1 MTGEMH
7 MHPRH
12 ILAGSANHRG
22 HPAAGPTVIGRRR
35 ASSRQDAFTLIEIM
49 AVVLIMGFLAGIVG
63 VAVVAQI
70 DKARVTTTRTQIK
83 QLEAA
88 LTFFQM
94 ENGFFPS
101 TDQGLEALVEKPTAG
116 REVRS
121 YREGG
126 YLQGGVVPLDA
137 WQSPFLYE
145 SPGQV
150 NRDYDIWSLGADAV
164 AGGTGVDADIGNW
177 AEEIGA
183 G

>member
-1 MTGEMH
+1 
-7 MHPRH
+7 MHPLHLFTHTAAARVRH
-12 ILAGSANHRG
+12 GAAPTALGS
-22 HPAAGPTVIGRRR
+22 PRRR
-35 ASSRQDAFTLIEIM
+35 PREAAFTLIEIM

-63 VAVVAQI
+63 VAVVGQI

-101 TDQGLEALVEKPTAG
+101 TDQGLEALVERPSAG
-116 REVRS
+116 REPPS

-126 YLQGGVVPLDA
+126 YLKGGVVPLDA
-137 WQSPFLYE
+137 WQNPYQYQ

-150 NRDYDIWSLGADAV
+150 NRDYDIWSLGADGAP
-164 AGGTGVDADIGNW
+164 GGTGVDADIGNW
-177 AEEIGA
+177 PEGA
-183 G
+183 DAA

>member
-1 MTGEMH
+1 

-12 ILAGSANHRG
+12 ILADLANHRG
-22 HPAAGPTVIGRRR
+22 QPAAGPSGNRPRR

-101 TDQGLEALVEKPTAG
+101 TDQGLQALVEKPTAG
-116 REVRS
+116 REPRS

-137 WQSPFLYE
+137 WQTPFQYE
-145 SPGQV
+145 SPGQI
-150 NRDYDIWSLGADAV
+150 NRDYDIWSLGADAA

-177 AEEIGA
+177 VEESGA

>member
-1 MTGEMH
+1 

-12 ILAGSANHRG
+12 ILADRAKHRDQ
-22 HPAAGPTVIGRRR
+22 PAARAVGNGPRR

-94 ENGFFPS
+94 ENGFFPN
-101 TDQGLEALVEKPTAG
+101 TDQGLQALVEKPTAG
-116 REVRS
+116 REARS

-137 WQSPFLYE
+137 WQTPFLYQ
-145 SPGQV
+145 SPGQM
-150 NRDYDIWSLGADAV
+150 NRDYDIWSLGADAA

-177 AEEIGA
+177 SEASNA

>member
-1 MTGEMH
+1 
-7 MHPRH
+7 MHPRD
-12 ILAGSANHRG
+12 ILADRAKHGSQS
-22 HPAAGPTVIGRRR
+22 AAPSTGNGPRR

-83 QLEAA
+83 QIEAA

-101 TDQGLEALVEKPTAG
+101 TDQGLQALVEKPTAG
-116 REVRS
+116 REARN

-137 WQSPFLYE
+137 WQSPFQYQ
-145 SPGQV
+145 SPGQM
-150 NRDYDIWSLGADAV
+150 NRDYDIWSLGADAA

-177 AEEIGA
+177 AEERDA

>member
-1 MTGEMH
+1 MIPLQNEIG
-7 MHPRH
+7 
-12 ILAGSANHRG
+12 
-22 HPAAGPTVIGRRR
+22 GPRRR
-35 ASSRQDAFTLIEIM
+35 IRTLGGPRRVRRHRHGFTLIEIM

-70 DKARVTTTRTQIK
+70 DKARVTTTKTQIK

-101 TDQGLEALVEKPTAG
+101 TDQGLEALVQKPTAG
-116 REVRS
+116 REALN

-137 WQSPFLYE
+137 WQSPYQYE
-145 SPGQV
+145 SPGQI
-150 NRDYDIWSLGADAV
+150 NRDYDIWSLGADGV
-164 AGGTGVDADIGNW
+164 AGGTGSDADIGNW
-177 AEEIGA
+177 PQGA
-183 G
+183 GDV

>member
-1 MTGEMH
+1 

-12 ILAGSANHRG
+12 ILVGSAKHRDQ
-22 HPAAGPTVIGRRR
+22 PAAGPTVTGLRS
-35 ASSRQDAFTLIEIM
+35 ASSRQGGFTLIEIM

-101 TDQGLEALVEKPTAG
+101 TDQGLQALVEKPTIG

-126 YLQGGVVPLDA
+126 YLQGGVVPADA
-137 WQSPFLYE
+137 WQTPFQYQ
-145 SPGQV
+145 SPGQI
-150 NRDYDIWSLGADAV
+150 NRDYDIWSLGADAA

-177 AEEIGA
+177 PEEIGA

>member
-1 MTGEMH
+1 
-7 MHPRH
+7 MHPLQTFTDR
-12 ILAGSANHRG
+12 ATRG
-22 HPAAGPTVIGRRR
+22 ARLPAGPTAVGTPRRRRRR
-35 ASSRQDAFTLIEIM
+35 AAFTLIEIM

-63 VAVVAQI
+63 VAVVGQI

-101 TDQGLEALVEKPTAG
+101 TDQGLEALVERPTAG
-116 REVRS
+116 REPPS

-126 YLQGGVVPLDA
+126 YLKGGVVPLDA
-137 WQSPFLYE
+137 WQNPYQYQ

-150 NRDYDIWSLGADAV
+150 NRDYDIWSLGADGAP
-164 AGGTGVDADIGNW
+164 GGTGIDADIGNW
-177 AEEIGA
+177 PEGA
-183 G
+183 DAA

>member
-1 MTGEMH
+1 MTGELD
-7 MHPRH
+7 MHPPQ
-12 ILAGSANHRG
+12 IEIGSARRG
-22 HPAAGPTVIGRRR
+22 SQTAGGRNVRKLRR
-35 ASSRQDAFTLIEIM
+35 IACRKKGFTLIEIM

-94 ENGFFPS
+94 ENGFFPD
-101 TDQGLEALVEKPTAG
+101 TDQGLEALVERPTAG
-116 REVRS
+116 RETRS

-137 WQSPFLYE
+137 WQSPFQYE
-145 SPGQV
+145 SPGQI

-177 AEEIGA
+177 PEDA
-183 G
+183 GEV

>member
-1 MTGEMH
+1 MTGELDMNPPH
-7 MHPRH
+7 ME
-12 ILAGSANHRG
+12 IGSSRRRG
-22 HPAAGPTVIGRRR
+22 RSAAGQPVRGSRR
-35 ASSRQDAFTLIEIM
+35 APSREDAFTLIEIM

-101 TDQGLEALVEKPTAG
+101 TDQGLEALVEKPTTG
-116 REVRS
+116 REPLS

-137 WQSPFLYE
+137 WQSPYQYE
-145 SPGQV
+145 SPGQI

-164 AGGTGVDADIGNW
+164 AGGAGVDADIGNW
-177 AEEIGA
+177 PEGA
-183 G
+183 VEG

>member
-1 MTGEMH
+1 MH
-7 MHPRH
+7 HRH
-12 ILAGSANHRG
+12 IHIDIARRRSPLVASRTVAGS
-22 HPAAGPTVIGRRR
+22 RR
-35 ASSRQDAFTLIEIM
+35 APSREGAFTLIEIM

-70 DKARVTTTRTQIK
+70 DKARVTTTKTQIK

-101 TDQGLEALVEKPTAG
+101 TDQGLEALVEKPTIG
-116 REVRS
+116 REPPS

-137 WQSPFLYE
+137 WQSPYEYE
-145 SPGQV
+145 SPGQI
-150 NRDYDIWSLGADAV
+150 NRDYDIWSLGADA
-164 AGGTGVDADIGNW
+164 APGGTGTGADIGNW
-177 AEEIGA
+177 PEGA
-183 G
+183 GGV

>member
-1 MTGEMH
+1 MH
-7 MHPRH
+7 FRQIAIGGVRGLSRAAADRTLGRSRRPPRREN
-12 ILAGSANHRG
+12 G
-22 HPAAGPTVIGRRR
+22 
-35 ASSRQDAFTLIEIM
+35 FTLIEIM

-88 LTFFQM
+88 LTIFQM

-101 TDQGLEALVEKPTAG
+101 TDQGLEALVEEPTGG
-116 REVRS
+116 REVRN

-137 WQSPFLYE
+137 WQSPYQYE
-145 SPGQV
+145 SPGQI
-150 NRDYDIWSLGADAV
+150 NRDYDIWSLGADGV
-164 AGGTGVDADIGNW
+164 PGGTGVDADIGNW
-177 AEEIGA
+177 SNEDGDA
-183 G
+183 

>member
-1 MTGEMH
+1 MH
-7 MHPRH
+7 
-12 ILAGSANHRG
+12 
-22 HPAAGPTVIGRRR
+22 GPGTEFSRRR
-35 ASSRQDAFTLIEIM
+35 RQAAFTLIEIM

-101 TDQGLEALVEKPTAG
+101 TDQGLEALVRRPTSG
-116 REVRS
+116 REPPS
-121 YREGG
+121 YREDG
-126 YLQGGVVPLDA
+126 YLKGGAVPLDA
-137 WQSPFLYE
+137 WQSPYQYQ

-150 NRDYDIWSLGADAV
+150 NRDYDIWSLGADA
-164 AGGTGVDADIGNW
+164 APGGSGSDADIGNW
-177 AEEIGA
+177 PEGA
-183 G
+183 GEV

>member
-1 MTGEMH
+1 MH
-7 MHPRH
+7 SPQ
-12 ILAGSANHRG
+12 IAIGS
-22 HPAAGPTVIGRRR
+22 VRRR
-35 ASSRQDAFTLIEIM
+35 SQTGAGRTVRRSRRAPRRENGFTLIEIM

-70 DKARVTTTRTQIK
+70 DKARVTTTKTQIK

-101 TDQGLEALVEKPTAG
+101 TDQGLEALVEKPTGG
-116 REVRS
+116 REAHS

-137 WQSPFLYE
+137 WQSPYQYE
-145 SPGQV
+145 SPGQI
-150 NRDYDIWSLGADAV
+150 NRDYDIWSLGADGV

-177 AEEIGA
+177 PAGA
-183 G
+183 DGE

>member
-1 MTGEMH
+1 

-12 ILAGSANHRG
+12 IELGN
-22 HPAAGPTVIGRRR
+22 VRRR
-35 ASSRQDAFTLIEIM
+35 SRTLRGFRPAPRRETGFTLIEIM

-70 DKARVTTTRTQIK
+70 DKARVVTTRTQIK

-88 LTFFQM
+88 LAFFQM

-101 TDQGLEALVEKPTAG
+101 TDQGLEALVEQPTAG
-116 REVRS
+116 REPRS

-137 WQSPFLYE
+137 WQSPYQYE
-145 SPGQV
+145 SPGQI

-164 AGGTGVDADIGNW
+164 AGGTGADADIGNW
-177 AEEIGA
+177 PEEA
-183 G
+183 GET

>member
-1 MTGEMH
+1 MLSPQIEISSERRRSRT
-7 MHPRH
+7 PR
-12 ILAGSANHRG
+12 R
-22 HPAAGPTVIGRRR
+22 PRR
-35 ASSRQDAFTLIEIM
+35 ASRREDGFTLIEIM

-101 TDQGLEALVEKPTAG
+101 SDQGLEALVQKPTGG
-116 REVRS
+116 REAPN
-121 YREGG
+121 YRDGG
-126 YLQGGVVPLDA
+126 YLQGGIVPLDA
-137 WQSPFLYE
+137 WQSEYQYQ
-145 SPGQV
+145 SPGQI

-177 AEEIGA
+177 PEGA
-183 G
+183 GEM